1 MARPAKFKREDAV
14 ETAMNAFWRDGFEP
28 NSVKALS
35 ERLGMTRS
43 SFYNAFGS
51 REALYLEALE
61 LYASRTP
68 DQPLAKAEPGVPVK
82 ALITATFRDI
92 CRVRAGDPEC
102 RGCMAV
108 NGVAELCNTH
118 DELGSVIADAIL
130 GSVSRISTILEWGV
144 ARGEVPE
151 DTDIPALALTL
162 QNLIIGLN
170 VLCKIVPDEDRL
182 WSVAQTTL
190 RGLDLYEEDG
200 QAPGVQSE

>member
-1 MARPAKFKREDAV
+1 MARPAKFKREEAV

-51 REALYLEALE
+51 REALFREALE

-68 DQPLAKAEPGVPVK
+68 DQPLLQAEAGTPVK
-82 ALITATFRDI
+82 ALITSTFRDI
-92 CRVRAGDPEC
+92 CRIRACDPEG

-118 DELGSVIADAIL
+118 DELGRFMADAFL
-130 GSVSRISTILEWGV
+130 GSVSRIATILEWGK
-144 ARGEVPE
+144 ARGEIPE
-151 DTDIPALALTL
+151 DTDVQALALTVK
-162 QNLIIGLN
+162 NLIIGLN
-170 VLCKIVPDEDRL
+170 VLCKIVPDEKRL
-182 WSVAQTTL
+182 WSVASTTL
-190 RGLDLYEEDG
+190 RGLDLFDDG
-200 QAPGVQSE
+200 RPATPE